1 MHINAIEWNLKVT
14 LMPYLST
21 VYWHSRT
28 ESHLQGHQSYNAK
41 KFKYSYERCNERI
54 GPAAHHK
61 CFSLILNLKLGP
73 SRYVRA
79 IFILI

>member
-1 MHINAIEWNLKVT
+1 
-14 LMPYLST
+14 MPYLST

-28 ESHLQGHQSYNAK
+28 ESHLQGHQSYKKIFYAK
-41 KFKYSYERCNERI
+41 KFKYSYERCDERI

-61 CFSLILNLKLGP
+61 CFSLIFNLKLGP

-79 IFILI
+79 IFTLI